1 MQELSLDSNPKI
13 RAKFA
18 GQVYNISEPT
28 VLQVQEFQ
36 EKSKSGPE
44 GQPSFDQTIEFLSS
58 LGLPKEILLKLT
70 ISKLNELTSVITGQL
85 EKK

>member
-1 MQELSLDSNPKI
+1 MQEISLDSTPSIK
-13 RAKFA
+13 AKFA
-18 GQVYNISEPT
+18 GQVYNIKEPT

-36 EKSKSGPE
+36 EKAKSE
-44 GQPSFDQTIEFLSS
+44 ENGQPSFEQTMEFLSN
-58 LGLPKEILLKLT
+58 LGLPKDVLHKLT